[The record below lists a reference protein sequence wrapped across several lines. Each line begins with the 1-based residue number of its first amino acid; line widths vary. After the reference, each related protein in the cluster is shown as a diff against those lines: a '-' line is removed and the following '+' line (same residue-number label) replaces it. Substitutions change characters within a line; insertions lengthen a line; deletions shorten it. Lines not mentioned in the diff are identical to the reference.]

1 MKAPTTTTR
10 HLFQTALCAA
20 LALACAGWTNAAEV
34 AVIEV
39 RREINKGL
47 ERYINRALT
56 DAENK
61 ADIILFDMNTPGGRV
76 DVMGD
81 IINHIYN
88 LDIPSIAF
96 VHVEAISAGAVIAL
110 AADQIAMAPGGTI
123 GDAAPV
129 SSSGEELGEKIVS
142 FIRGKIRATAERN
155 GRNPDIA
162 EAMVDKKK
170 ILARIDNNSV
180 EALMPSELRELK
192 DEGRAVEIICHEGE
206 LLTLTTEDA
215 LRLGFIELEAESFQE
230 ILNAYTI
237 GYVNGSPRIIA
248 NEQIPSLESELTD
261 PQPLENAD
269 IAVIKPNLA
278 EKLAIGITGSMLG
291 TLLLSLGMVGLLFE
305 FRTPGFGVP
314 GILGLLCV
322 AAFFGGHIVA
332 DVTTGFGLLM
342 FLAGLILLAVEAFVI
357 PGFGV
362 AGITGLALTFGG
374 LFFTFA
380 RSSPTLGDAV
390 GAIGLSF
397 ALTAALVVAIGFTLP
412 KTQAWNRLILTA
424 EQASEQGYQ
433 APRAELSDLIGRSGI
448 ALTTLRP
455 AGAAEIDGKRV
466 NVVTNS
472 EYIAK
477 GEPIAVEMVEG
488 VRVVVRAAPPTAN
501 PTAPPT
507 ASAAED
513 SDA

>member
-1 MKAPTTTTR
+1 MIMKGAIPMKAMKTLR
-10 HLFQTALCAA
+10 LALCAG
-20 LALACAGWTNAAEV
+20 LLLTYAGWADAASV

-56 DAENK
+56 EAENR
-61 ADIILFDMNTPGGRV
+61 ADLILFDINTPGGRI
-76 DVMGD
+76 DVMSD

-88 LDIPSIAF
+88 LEIPSIAF

-129 SSSGEELGEKIVS
+129 SAAGEEMGEKIIS

-170 ILARIDNNSV
+170 VLARVDEDSIQ
-180 EALMPSELRELK
+180 ALMPSEVSELK
-192 DEGRAVEIICHEGE
+192 GNGQKVEVICPEGE
-206 LLTLTTEDA
+206 LLTLTTSEA
-215 LRLGFIELEAESFQE
+215 LDLGFIELKAESFAE

-237 GYVNGSPRIIA
+237 GRVDDRLRVVANQELGNLASPLDDPEPLA
-248 NEQIPSLESELTD
+248 NAEIMLF
-261 PQPLENAD
+261 
-269 IAVIKPNLA
+269 KPNVV
-278 EKLAIGITGSMLG
+278 EKMAMAITGSMLG

-342 FLAGLILLAVEAFVI
+342 FIAGLALLALEAFVI

-362 AGITGLALTFGG
+362 AGIAGLALTFGG

-380 RSSPTLGDAV
+380 RSAPTLGDAM
-390 GAIGLSF
+390 GSIGLAF
-397 ALTAALVVAIGFTLP
+397 VLTIGLVIVIGFTLP
-412 KTQAWNRLILTA
+412 KTQAWNRLILST
-424 EQASEQGYQ
+424 EQSSADGYQ
-433 APRAELSDLIGRSGI
+433 SARPDLAELIGRSGV

-455 AGAAEIDGKRV
+455 AGAAEIGGKRV
-466 NVVTNS
+466 DVVSNS
-472 EYIAK
+472 EFISK
-477 GEPIAVEMVEG
+477 GEPLTVEMVEG
-488 VRVVVRAAPPTAN
+488 ARVVVRPAAKDEPA
-501 PTAPPT
+501 
-507 ASAAED
+507 
-513 SDA
+513 

>member
-1 MKAPTTTTR
+1 MKTFHTTR
-10 HLFQTALCAA
+10 LALCAA
-20 LALACAGWTNAAEV
+20 LLLGWAGWADAASV

-61 ADIILFDMNTPGGRV
+61 ADLILFDMNTPGGRV
-76 DVMGD
+76 DVMSE

-88 LDIPSIAF
+88 LEIPSIAF

-129 SSSGEELGEKIVS
+129 SAAGEEMGEKIIS

-170 ILARIDNNSV
+170 VLARVDGDSIQ
-180 EALMPSELRELK
+180 ALMPSEVSELK
-192 DEGRAVEIICHEGE
+192 GNGQKVEVICPEGE
-206 LLTLTTEDA
+206 LLTLTTSEA
-215 LRLGFIELEAESFQE
+215 LELGFIELKAESFGDILSAYTLGRVNDQPRIVANEDIGTLEAELVDPEPLANAE
-230 ILNAYTI
+230 ILI
-237 GYVNGSPRIIA
+237 M
-248 NEQIPSLESELTD
+248 
-261 PQPLENAD
+261 
-269 IAVIKPNLA
+269 KPTLA
-278 EKLAIGITGSMLG
+278 EKLAVSITGSMLG

-305 FRTPGFGVP
+305 FRSPGFGIP

-332 DVTTGFGLLM
+332 DVTSGYGLLM
-342 FLAGLILLAVEAFVI
+342 FIAGLTLLALEMFVI
-357 PGFGV
+357 PGFGF
-362 AGITGLALTFGG
+362 AGIAGIALTFGG

-380 RSSPTLGDAV
+380 RNAPTLGDAM
-390 GAIGLSF
+390 GSIGLAF
-397 ALTAALVVAIGFTLP
+397 ALTVALVVVVGITLP
-412 KTQAWNRLILTA
+412 KTRAWNRLILTT
-424 EQASEQGYQ
+424 EQSSADGYQ
-433 APRAELSDLIGRSGI
+433 SARPDLADLIGRSGV

-455 AGAAEIDGKRV
+455 AGAAEIGGKRV
-466 NVVTNS
+466 DVVSNS
-472 EYIAK
+472 EFISK
-477 GEPIAVEMVEG
+477 GESLTVEMVEG
-488 VRVVVRAAPPTAN
+488 SRVVVRPAANNEPA
-501 PTAPPT
+501 
-507 ASAAED
+507 
-513 SDA
+513 